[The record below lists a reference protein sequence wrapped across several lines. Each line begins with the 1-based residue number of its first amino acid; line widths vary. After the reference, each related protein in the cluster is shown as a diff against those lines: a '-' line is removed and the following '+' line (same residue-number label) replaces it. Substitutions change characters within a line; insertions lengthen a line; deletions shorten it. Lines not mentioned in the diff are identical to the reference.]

1 MRPPIPK
8 LAASAVAPLQTVPRF
23 QSELL
28 RSGATWPQEVNY
40 LRDTYGEIFALW
52 ESLKAPGDDKRLYEQ
67 TEPLL
72 RELLLGISKQLS
84 TRIDIYKATQ
94 QAQYNF
100 ETASSYARA
109 GDYAVALIYDSY
121 SLMKLHRLLDGL
133 TAEANRKQGSRK
145 LGYGYDSSGEQG
157 ESGGTSGNDRHLW
170 DSSGS
175 PKHDH
180 TSMNPANMLFDVEAE
195 ADYKELAE
203 FKHKRVYWPPR
214 TR

>member
-1 MRPPIPK
+1 MED
-8 LAASAVAPLQTVPRF
+8 VAKQRGGRLDIF
-23 QSELL
+23 KSSE
-28 RSGATWPQEVNY
+28 N
-40 LRDTYGEIFALW
+40 ALH
-52 ESLKAPGDDKRLYEQ
+52 D
-67 TEPLL
+67 
-72 RELLLGISKQLS
+72 
-84 TRIDIYKATQ
+84 
-94 QAQYNF
+94 F

-109 GDYAVALIYDSY
+109 GDYATATVYQSY

-145 LGYGYDSSGEQG
+145 LGYGYDISGEQG